1 VKTERKGSIILT
13 NGEFKFLL
21 GVNYWPRKLN
31 IRMWRDWSEADIIE
45 DVKLIKELGIRVVRF
60 FIKNEDFADENASVY
75 MDSLE
80 KLDRFLRI
88 LEYYGIIGFASFLV
102 GHMSGKNWRI
112 PWSKPEELYTP
123 PSIEKTCRFIETI
136 VGKFKDY
143 NSIGGWILS
152 NEISLV
158 KKAES
163 REEAL
168 AFLRAFSKTVKSI
181 DLNHVVS
188 SGDLIDGYM
197 QETPNVRDLV
207 DYVGLHLYLYDSDI
221 VRHGYTYSAMLE
233 LYSNDGDLPVILEEF
248 GFSTYQFSEESQ
260 ARFINEVLYSALAHG
275 ASGAF
280 IWCFSDFPD
289 ESDPPYEW
297 RPLELGFGLIRK
309 NGSLKPATRVVKE
322 FSRVLEEVEK
332 MGLHR
337 EFNRFI
343 TASIVAPFYLF
354 RDYEFV
360 WYRNVVDFQSLIQ
373 PLIVAYILAS
383 SAGIQSSMI
392 YELDIEK
399 ALKPGSLLLCLL

>member
-1 VKTERKGSIILT
+1 
-13 NGEFKFLL
+13 
-21 GVNYWPRKLN
+21 
-31 IRMWRDWSEADIIE
+31 M
-45 DVKLIKELGIRVVRF
+45 
-60 FIKNEDFADENASVY
+60 
-75 MDSLE
+75 
-80 KLDRFLRI
+80 
-88 LEYYGIIGFASFLV
+88 
-102 GHMSGKNWRI
+102 
-112 PWSKPEELYTP
+112 
-123 PSIEKTCRFIETI
+123 
-136 VGKFKDY
+136 
-143 NSIGGWILS
+143 
-152 NEISLV
+152 
-158 KKAES
+158 
-163 REEAL
+163 
-168 AFLRAFSKTVKSI
+168 RAFSKTVKSI